1 MTTINQSRDETDGG
15 TKQTTVHPQRQTLG
29 RTVTRIALNGLV
41 IVVAVVTFFP
51 IYWMLVSTF
60 QPNEYT
66 LHFPPPLFP
75 QEITVYQFA
84 ELFANHPLALW
95 LRNSFIIA
103 LLTML
108 VCMILS
114 IMGAYALSNLR
125 WKGRNLFGL
134 FLLVTQMLPEILVL
148 IPIYGI
154 YRRLDLLNS
163 LTSLSVIDA
172 AFILPICI
180 WILKGV
186 FDTVPP
192 EVLDAAVVDGCTQL
206 SVIWRIVLPLTVP
219 GLVAVAVVAFFFA
232 WNEYLYA
239 SILLGKAQLMPASVG
254 LSTLKAIGRT
264 PVEQYMAA
272 GLVFAIL
279 PVAFYLVMQRYIV
292 SGLTAGAVK
301 G

>member
-1 MTTINQSRDETDGG
+1 MA
-15 TKQTTVHPQRQTLG
+15 KQTPPTPPASPHHTKVG
-29 RTVTRIALNGLV
+29 RTLLNLAIYALIIL
-41 IVVAVVTFFP
+41 VAVVTFFP

-66 LHFPPPLFP
+66 LRFPPPLFP
-75 QEITVYQFA
+75 KEITVRQFA

-95 LRNSFIIA
+95 LRNSLIIA
-103 LLTML
+103 TITTL

-114 IMGAYALSNLR
+114 IMGAYALSSLR
-125 WKGRNLFGL
+125 WTGRNLFGL

-154 YRRLDLLNS
+154 YRRLDLLNN
-163 LTSLSVIDA
+163 LTSLSLIDA

-186 FDTVPP
+186 FDTVPS

-206 SVIWRIVLPLTVP
+206 SVVWRIVLPLTTP

-239 SILLGKAQLMPASVG
+239 SIMLGQAQLMPASVG

-272 GLVFAIL
+272 GLIFAIL
-279 PVAFYLVMQRYIV
+279 PIAFYLLMQRYIV

>member
-1 MTTINQSRDETDGG
+1 M
-15 TKQTTVHPQRQTLG
+15 LG
-29 RTVTRIALNGLV
+29 KLALNGLV
-41 IVVAVVTFFP
+41 IVVALVTFFP

-66 LHFPPPLFP
+66 LRFPPPLFP
-75 QEITVYQFA
+75 KEITIRQFA
-84 ELFANHPLALW
+84 ELFVNHPLALW
-95 LRNSFIIA
+95 LRNSFVIA

-114 IMGAYALSNLR
+114 VMGAYALSSLR
-125 WKGRNLFGL
+125 WTGRNLFGL

-154 YRRLDLLNS
+154 YRRLDLLNN
-163 LTSLSVIDA
+163 LTSLSVINA

-186 FDTVPP
+186 FDTVPS
-192 EVLDAAVVDGCTQL
+192 EVLDAAVVDGCTEL
-206 SVIWRIVLPLTVP
+206 SVVWRIVLPLTIP

-239 SILLGKAQLMPASVG
+239 GILLGKAQLMPASVG

-272 GLVFAIL
+272 GLTFSIL
-279 PVAFYLVMQRYIV
+279 PVVFYLVMQRYIV

>member
-1 MTTINQSRDETDGG
+1 MAEITENRRGANIHHAPDR
-15 TKQTTVHPQRQTLG
+15 QRQMQRMLG
-29 RTVTRIALNGLV
+29 KAALNGLV
-41 IVVAVVTFFP
+41 IVVALVTFFP

-75 QEITVYQFA
+75 KEITVRQFA
-84 ELFANHPLALW
+84 ELFVNHPLALW
-95 LRNSFIIA
+95 LRNSFVIA

-114 IMGAYALSNLR
+114 IMGAYALSSLR

-154 YRRLDLLNS
+154 FRRLDLLNS

-206 SVIWRIVLPLTVP
+206 SVVWRIVLPLTGP

-239 SILLGKAQLMPASVG
+239 SIMLGQAQLMPASVG

-272 GLVFAIL
+272 GLTFAIL
-279 PVAFYLVMQRYIV
+279 PVAFYLFMQRYIV